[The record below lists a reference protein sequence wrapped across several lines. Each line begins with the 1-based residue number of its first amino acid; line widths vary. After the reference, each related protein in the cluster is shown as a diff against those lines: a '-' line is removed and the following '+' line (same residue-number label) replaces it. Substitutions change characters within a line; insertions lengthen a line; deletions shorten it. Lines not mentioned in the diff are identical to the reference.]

1 MHNTISS
8 FLNSDSSSYVTLQA
22 MLIFYKKTIISVISS
37 DLRLV
42 DLTSH
47 VLPVSLVNFSAF
59 RRTFQYFYSYALLM
73 HFPLYSDAFSSD
85 NYGNISKC
93 CLMQPK
99 NLTPPI
105 IFPVGT
111 PHEMQTRDFTY
122 SGAFRTLSNI

>member
-47 VLPVSLVNFSAF
+47 VLPVSQVNFSAF
-59 RRTFQYFYSYALLM
+59 RRTF
-73 HFPLYSDAFSSD
+73 
-85 NYGNISKC
+85 
-93 CLMQPK
+93 
-99 NLTPPI
+99 
-105 IFPVGT
+105 
-111 PHEMQTRDFTY
+111 
-122 SGAFRTLSNI
+122 

>member
-1 MHNTISS
+1 MRNTISS

-59 RRTFQYFYSYALLM
+59 RRTF
-73 HFPLYSDAFSSD
+73 
-85 NYGNISKC
+85 
-93 CLMQPK
+93 
-99 NLTPPI
+99 
-105 IFPVGT
+105 
-111 PHEMQTRDFTY
+111 
-122 SGAFRTLSNI
+122 